1 MQTKDFIFYEKGKMK
16 EEFLIK
22 ELDRALK
29 DFNKNEDIE
38 IYEAKIKRIKGDFL
52 KSHSDER
59 EMTME
64 AVMVKAVLDPM
75 KEQEIE
81 DETKFN

>member
-1 MQTKDFIFYEKGKMK
+1 MK

-38 IYEAKIKRIKGDFL
+38 IYEAKIKRIKEDFL

>member
-38 IYEAKIKRIKGDFL
+38 IYEDKIKRIKEDFL